1 MAIPEI
7 KFNPKIPN
15 THNLEV
21 FNLDRLHEE
30 KGKLDH
36 NPAEAHRV
44 EFYCLLY
51 LTEGKGHHFVDFDQ
65 YPVQAGDAVLVHKNQ
80 IQAFDLQ
87 NPLKGFIFLFTDEFF
102 EQIRTNFRIPSI
114 HPRTHHPVIRLNS
127 DDQSSCNN
135 YVNEILKEQ
144 SQSAQDALLLRLL
157 FSAFYIKLLRN
168 AQQTLNTKVSA
179 KRIDTFYQFIHML
192 EDRAI
197 QTRDASH
204 YASQLN
210 ITYKSLNDICKAV
223 SQQTAKQLI
232 DGEVILEAK
241 RKLAT
246 ESIQTQVL
254 SDFLGFDEVTNFV
267 KYFKKHTGQTP
278 LQFQKN
284 SKS

>member
-1 MAIPEI
+1 M
-7 KFNPKIPN
+7 
-15 THNLEV
+15 
-21 FNLDRLHEE
+21 
-30 KGKLDH
+30 
-36 NPAEAHRV
+36 
-44 EFYCLLY
+44 
-51 LTEGKGHHFVDFDQ
+51 
-65 YPVQAGDAVLVHKNQ
+65 
-80 IQAFDLQ
+80 
-87 NPLKGFIFLFTDEFF
+87 
-102 EQIRTNFRIPSI
+102 
-114 HPRTHHPVIRLNS
+114 
-127 DDQSSCNN
+127 
-135 YVNEILKEQ
+135 
-144 SQSAQDALLLRLL
+144 RLL

-192 EDRAI
+192 EDHTI

-210 ITYKSLNDICKAV
+210 ITYKSLNEICKAV

-284 SKS
+284 SKG